1 VPALGQGADQGTADG
16 GVVFHQE
23 QLCHTS
29 EGSGLGPY
37 PQVDP
42 VSGGLPATRRARFLG
57 SPLPVLKVLRASLGR
72 VHVRILAGVG
82 AWLLG
87 AGTATAGSLLA
98 VSLLGQG
105 IADNPGQQLTAAAVN
120 QALAREAHDASEPG
134 TMTVRPRVRTPPV
147 TMPAG
152 TTPAGTTPAAS
163 PAAPAP
169 SATPAAPRAAASP
182 AAGTVLTSPGGTVLA
197 ECRPAGAYLVSW
209 SPVQGYEATDVTR
222 GPAATAGVVFESS
235 ANSVTVVVSC
245 PAGVA
250 GAPVATSRIRP
261 STGGTDE

>member
-1 VPALGQGADQGTADG
+1 MVRATLGG
-16 GVVFHQE
+16 
-23 QLCHTS
+23 
-29 EGSGLGPY
+29 
-37 PQVDP
+37 
-42 VSGGLPATRRARFLG
+42 
-57 SPLPVLKVLRASLGR
+57 

-120 QALAREAHDASEPG
+120 QALAREAQDTSEPG
-134 TMTVRPRVRTPPV
+134 TMAAQPRVRTPPV
-147 TMPAG
+147 TMPAA
-152 TTPAGTTPAAS
+152 TRPAAS

-169 SATPAAPRAAASP
+169 SATTAAPGAVASP

-222 GPAATAGVVFESS
+222 GPATTARVVFESS
-235 ANSVTVVVSC
+235 ANTVTVAVSC
-245 PAGVA
+245 PDGAA

-261 STGGTDE
+261 WTGSTDE